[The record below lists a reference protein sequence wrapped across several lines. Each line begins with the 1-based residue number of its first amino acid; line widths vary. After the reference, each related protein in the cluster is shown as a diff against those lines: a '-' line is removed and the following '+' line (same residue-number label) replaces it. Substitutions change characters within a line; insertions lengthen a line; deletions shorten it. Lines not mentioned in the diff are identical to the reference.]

1 MSSSALFRD
10 EQIIKAVCFFFSL
23 FISGQYQRFT
33 PCWWEYSV
41 FTFCFLM
48 MLSMKIQFGKSFGL
62 EVNLFFFLKSFGLFH
77 NEGYVFLH

>member
-10 EQIIKAVCFFFSL
+10 EQIIKAVCFFSL

-62 EVNLFFFLKSFGLFH
+62 EVNFFFLKSFGLFH